1 MNKRTEYII
10 RAENKARMSPFFAL
24 VNHTTSIDAMF
35 YFVER
40 NGRAVKSTKH
50 LFAAQLAA
58 VSLTEM
64 GIPDAELRIT
74 DSTGKEYPKVGCK

>member
-1 MNKRTEYII
+1 
-10 RAENKARMSPFFAL
+10 
-24 VNHTTSIDAMF
+24 MF

-58 VSLTEM
+58 VALNEM
-64 GIPDAELRIT
+64 GIPDAEIRIT
-74 DSTGKEYPKVGCK
+74 DSNGKEHPKVGIE

>member
-1 MNKRTEYII
+1 
-10 RAENKARMSPFFAL
+10 
-24 VNHTTSIDAMF
+24 MF

-74 DSTGKEYPKVGCK
+74 DSTGKEYPKVGT